1 LRLDVLLSDRADAGM
16 YALFV
21 VFSLFSPKV
30 RKSPFSLAKNT
41 GEQAVVQAERWNAL
55 PGAR

>member
-1 LRLDVLLSDRADAGM
+1 MLRLDVLLSDRADDGV

-30 RKSPFSLAKNT
+30 RKNPNLGNYIV
-41 GEQAVVQAERWNAL
+41 G
-55 PGAR
+55 